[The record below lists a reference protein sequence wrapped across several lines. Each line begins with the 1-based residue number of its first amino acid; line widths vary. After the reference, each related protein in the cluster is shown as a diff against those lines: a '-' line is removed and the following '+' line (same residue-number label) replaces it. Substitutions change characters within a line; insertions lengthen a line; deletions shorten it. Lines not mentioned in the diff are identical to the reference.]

1 MNTNRLLSMITA
13 AMLVGASLTFPE
25 VQGAALQASGSP
37 EVVRACADF
46 ERSIPEN
53 SAKGAAACAMAL
65 QTSLNANDADLALL
79 MAAKGPNAV
88 NVKRLLVKHGLT
100 MQQLEGA
107 QIRFAKIEMDYPSR
121 IKITIKCCPL
131 TYIISF

>member
-1 MNTNRLLSMITA
+1 MKANRLLSLITA
-13 AMLVGASLTFPE
+13 AVLVSASVTFPQA
-25 VQGAALQASGSP
+25 QGAALQASGSTQ
-37 EVVRACADF
+37 VVRACADV

-53 SAKGAAACAMAL
+53 SKAASACATAL
-65 QTSLNANDADLALL
+65 EASLNADPAALPML

-88 NVKRLLVKHGLT
+88 NVKRLLVKQGLT

-107 QIRFAKIEMDYPSR
+107 EIQFAKIATDSPSR

-131 TYIISF
+131 TIIISF